1 MTMPKVVRVLLL
13 WYFCGV
19 KNDIPMANKID
30 FVKMQ
35 GAGNDYIYID
45 CFRTPMDTHGDVHA
59 LARRMSDRHFGVGGD
74 GMVLIMP
81 SGSGDDVRMRMFNSD
96 GSEAEMCGNASR
108 CVAKYAYEHGIVNAK
123 NFTLQTKSGTKNITV
138 NIDLTGSV
146 TSATVDMG
154 EPSVLDSTAKI
165 PGGHPYT
172 SVSMGNPHC
181 VIFVDDTDNAPVHSL
196 GAEIENF
203 TEVFPQKTNV
213 EFAKIIDRQT
223 IQMRVWERGAG
234 ETLACGTGACATL
247 VAAVVN
253 GLTDRKATLRLLGGD
268 LVIEWNEDS
277 NRILMTGPA
286 EYAFE
291 GVFSI

>member
-1 MTMPKVVRVLLL
+1 MK
-13 WYFCGV
+13 
-19 KNDIPMANKID
+19 KIP

-45 CFRTPMDTHGDVHA
+45 CFATPADSLGNIHE

-74 GMVLIMP
+74 GIVLIMP
-81 SGSGDDVRMRMFNSD
+81 SDNGCDVRMRMFNSD

-108 CVAKYAYEHGIVNAK
+108 CVAKYAYDHAIVKSAD
-123 NFTLQTKSGTKNITV
+123 FTLQTKAGVKIIHVTTDANNI
-138 NIDLTGSV
+138 V

-154 EPSVLDSTAKI
+154 EPAVLPSGAAI
-165 PGGHPYT
+165 PGGFQYT
-172 SVSMGNPHC
+172 AVSMGNPHC
-181 VIFVDDTDNAPVHSL
+181 VIFVDEITDAHVHTE
-196 GAEIENF
+196 GPKIETC

-213 EFAKIIDRQT
+213 EFAHVINQNEIR
-223 IQMRVWERGAG
+223 MRVWERGAG

-253 GLTDRKATLRLLGGD
+253 GLCDRKATLKLLGGN
-268 LVIEWNEDS
+268 LVIEWNEKTG
-277 NRILMTGPA
+277 RILMTGPA

-291 GVFSI
+291 GLWSVSRGSNPGPTD